1 MKKYFNF
8 AFLSAIALAGTF
20 GITACSSSDDL
31 AAETNP
37 NYNPDTKEVAVDFV
51 MNVATGNSGSTR
63 MTSANTQAELSEKFR
78 GIEKAALMAFS
89 LTNDGKNVATAAS
102 ANKYYDMGTIMG
114 AEAIDPDGTGSTPKS
129 RRVVELSLPTG
140 TNTLMF
146 WGKAIKTTSD
156 NHLGNNQQGAI
167 DWTMNK
173 NLSNIEFT
181 LRRRIPASTTDPAG
195 ETAFKQYENLI
206 ADVLTRL
213 LEKKYACHATY
224 SETDYDENRAW
235 KDYITM
241 SGNDLVR
248 KDNLSPLGEILA
260 DAFISLNTFKTN
272 EVRAG
277 SGPSV
282 AMMLGDLY
290 DVVNT
295 VANAN
300 PTSSSEAITKV
311 FATHLKADLNTLVD
325 TNQKTWQQ
333 TINNIKG
340 LSGKTAEEQATA
352 YALVTRDL
360 NDFPRTIFNVPQGA
374 TTLKLT
380 ITNKDDDATRTFKY
394 DYNQTI
400 PTYAMN
406 GAAGGQFNPL
416 NYRYPAELCY
426 FGNSPVRVTDD
437 SHVTTDYPDGTANW
451 DADASW
457 AAGATGTGSK
467 EWKKNGHVLSS
478 TRSVAMQENINYG
491 TALLK
496 TTVRY
501 GADVL
506 KDNNKAMHPG
516 EEDNSITVGAGT
528 FTLTGILIGG
538 VEPTVGWN
546 YIAKA
551 AAPEYKSFIYD
562 PDLPSTAIPA
572 NGDKSTPNYT
582 LVWDNWN
589 VACHNS
595 NTKQN
600 VVFCALEFQNNSGQN
615 FWGMNNMIRN
625 GATFYISGKLDPDGT
640 IAVADAADKSKGIEW
655 PLARNASMVDGK
667 SYYALPPYDDN
678 GNTIKERRIFIQDY
692 MTTADFVIGAN
703 SLKSALVE
711 VPDLRSSQISLGL
724 SVDLK
729 WQTGLNFDNIILGG
743 E

>member
-1 MKKYFNF
+1 MNKNF
-8 AFLSAIALAGTF
+8 IYAMLSAIALTGTV
-20 GITACSSSDDL
+20 GLSSCSSSEDL
-31 AAETNP
+31 KVEDNP
-37 NYNPDTKEVAVDFV
+37 SYNAKTGEVGVDFV
-51 MNVATGNSGSTR
+51 MNIATGNTASTR
-63 MTSANTQAELSEKFR
+63 MSSANTQATESEKFR
-78 GIEKAALMAFS
+78 GIENAALMAFT
-89 LTNDGKNVATAAS
+89 LTDDGKNVATAS
-102 ANKYYDMGTIMG
+102 TANKHYDMGTIMG

-129 RRVVELSLPTG
+129 RRVIELSLPTG

-146 WGKAIKTTSD
+146 WGKAIKTASD
-156 NHLGNNQQGAI
+156 NHLGNNQQGNI

-181 LRRRIPASTTDPAG
+181 LKKRIPVSTTDPSG
-195 ETAFKQYENLI
+195 TAAFGQYESLI
-206 ADVLTRL
+206 ADVLTQL
-213 LEKKYACHATY
+213 LEKEYACHATY
-224 SETDYDENRAW
+224 NEVNYDETRAW
-235 KDYITM
+235 KNYVTM
-241 SGNDLVR
+241 EGDNLIR
-248 KDNLSPLGEILA
+248 KAGLSPLGEIIA
-260 DAFISLNTFKTN
+260 DAFISLNTFKAN

-290 DVVNT
+290 EVINT
-295 VANAN
+295 VASAG
-300 PTSSSEAITKV
+300 PTSSAESITKA
-311 FATHLKADLNTLVD
+311 FAGHLKGDLATLVD
-325 TNQKTWQQ
+325 TSNKKWQT
-333 TINNIKG
+333 TINSIKG
-340 LSGKTAEEQATA
+340 LTGKTAEEQATA
-352 YALVTRDL
+352 YNLVTRDL
-360 NDFPRTIFNVPQGA
+360 NDFPSTIFNVPQGA

-380 ITNKDDDATRTFKY
+380 ITNKNDDETRIFKY

-400 PTYAMN
+400 PTYAMD
-406 GAAGGQFNPL
+406 GTAGGQFDPL

-437 SHVTTDYPDGTANW
+437 PHVTTEYPDGTGNW
-451 DADASW
+451 DTDDSW

-467 EWKKNGHVLSS
+467 AWTKNYHVLSS

-501 GADVL
+501 GVGVL
-506 KDNNKAMHPG
+506 KDNNKAMHPN

-546 YIAKA
+546 YIAKSD
-551 AAPEYKSFIYD
+551 APEYKSFIYD

-572 NGDKSTPNYT
+572 TVNEKSVPNYT

-595 NTKQN
+595 DSKQN
-600 VVFCALEFQNNSGQN
+600 VVYCALEFVNNSGQN

-640 IAVADAADKSKGIEW
+640 IAVADAADKSKGIDW
-655 PLARNASMVDGK
+655 PLARTDEKVDGK
-667 SYYALPPYDDN
+667 FHYALPPYDGS
-678 GNTIKERRIFIQDY
+678 GNTIKERRVFIQDY
-692 MTTADFVIGAN
+692 MTTADFVIGEN

-729 WQTGLNFDNIILGG
+729 WQTGLNFSEITLG